1 MQSGSLIRTI
11 ALSLGFLA
19 ATGGAYGQVT
29 VNASENLTRRV
40 RIQPIQVSKTDGTAA
55 VTFGTSSQETYIK
68 EQVNRVWAQVGVW
81 IDWLPM
87 AQYTN
92 NFAYEGTGS
101 YPPPGRPDTD
111 LDTIVDSAPTPPK
124 SPVATTINL
133 FFVEIVPGFTH
144 TSDNSANGLA
154 YLDANGI
161 TMHVGANLLGFVG
174 GRDVI
179 ASVLAHEIGHNLGLD
194 HTPSGGD
201 NVMSPNGTSERLIA
215 GQKTIILTNN
225 GGIDGFEFL
234 LPSSNYQKWSITG
247 GLAGGPTAD
256 DDLDGVRNVIEFMF
270 GLNPKAFTAL
280 PQPVAAADGLTWTLP
295 KQAAAVGDGIVYQVE
310 TSDTLAAG
318 SWAAAGS
325 DAGRS
330 LVLLNNSA
338 TLNVRLQPGAGR
350 RFMRMN
356 AIIPAAVTAAPAEAL
371 PAGKAAPR
379 VIADGND
386 IKEAF
391 PPGD

>member
-1 MQSGSLIRTI
+1 M
-11 ALSLGFLA
+11 
-19 ATGGAYGQVT
+19 
-29 VNASENLTRRV
+29 
-40 RIQPIQVSKTDGTAA
+40 
-55 VTFGTSSQETYIK
+55 
-68 EQVNRVWAQVGVW
+68 
-81 IDWLPM
+81 
-87 AQYTN
+87 
-92 NFAYEGTGS
+92 
-101 YPPPGRPDTD
+101 
-111 LDTIVDSAPTPPK
+111 
-124 SPVATTINL
+124 
-133 FFVEIVPGFTH
+133 
-144 TSDNSANGLA
+144 
-154 YLDANGI
+154 
-161 TMHVGANLLGFVG
+161 
-174 GRDVI
+174 
-179 ASVLAHEIGHNLGLD
+179 
-194 HTPSGGD
+194 
-201 NVMSPNGTSERLIA
+201 
-215 GQKTIILTNN
+215 
-225 GGIDGFEFL
+225 
-234 LPSSNYQKWSITG
+234 
-247 GLAGGPTAD
+247 
-256 DDLDGVRNVIEFMF
+256 IEFMF